1 MNTSGSCKTSKM
13 LGGVPR
19 LMLISLL
26 LDCCEN
32 SPPPT
37 GLRDLSDL
45 VPLVTQ
51 VSPVKTMYISYDVL
65 AVNHPLPLIQIEA
78 TIDALSTK
86 LSSLRYATTL
96 ENLQPLNVVSQ
107 DVVLTLFQTILPLTT
122 SLQACRNLE
131 LQPLSLDNLPL
142 ALKTS
147 KPILLHYEI
156 SVGTNSVFCVSPSY
170 TLKEDEC
177 LEDIRKGLKDLLSAQ
192 TKEELLDFLLNNF
205 VGTVAH
211 ITVHSHHA
219 EFTTSP
225 FGNSACIGAYNPGQ
239 LDKQAAPDMKLL
251 HEHFYEKLNVVYSD
265 IFDYLD

>member
-1 MNTSGSCKTSKM
+1 M
-13 LGGVPR
+13 LQPVLQLFFFCFQLP
-19 LMLISLL
+19 
-26 LDCCEN
+26 CTEN
-32 SPPPT
+32 SPVL
-37 GLRDLSDL
+37 GRLKDFSDL

-51 VSPVKTMYISYDVL
+51 VSPVKTMYIKYDVL
-65 AVNHPLPLIQIEA
+65 VVDHPLPLMQIEA
-78 TIDALSTK
+78 SIDALSTK
-86 LSSLRYATTL
+86 LASLRYATTL
-96 ENLQPLNVVSQ
+96 ENLDPLNVVSQ
-107 DVVLTLFQTILPLTT
+107 DIVLTLFQTILPLTT
-122 SLQACRNLE
+122 SLQACRNLH

-142 ALKTS
+142 ALRTS